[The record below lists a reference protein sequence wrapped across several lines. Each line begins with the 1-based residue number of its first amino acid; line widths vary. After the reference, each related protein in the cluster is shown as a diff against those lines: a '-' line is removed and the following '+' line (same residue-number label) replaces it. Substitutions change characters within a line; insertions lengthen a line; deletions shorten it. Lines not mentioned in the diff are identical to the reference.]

1 MDIKRDIL
9 GRELHDNDL
18 VVIKGSG
25 GYESAAKPMEVG
37 IFLGKSVR
45 TMTATRTA
53 RDMFLIENPGSM
65 ELSLKNAILKKIAD
79 EKAASKAKQ
88 SQKNKQAANVIGRI
102 YKVTKDEEILLY
114 CGKKRVTI
122 YKDGAICSQ
131 EEGHL
136 YLSAGRWIRDESK
149 VPNLDFRDFIANEER
164 VIASFG
170 MYHEVDVLKNYKKFA
185 KEFHTVSVP
194 DSFQFTGTHKWS
206 QGVPSTQTG
215 IRGTQWI
222 EHIEKFEIVVESI

>member
-1 MDIKRDIL
+1 MSVKRDIL

-37 IFLGKSVR
+37 VFLGKSVR

-65 ELSLKNAILKKIAD
+65 EMDLKNAILKKIAD

-88 SQKNKQAANVIGRI
+88 TQKNKQSANEVGGI
-102 YKVTKDEEILLY
+102 YKMHQYEEVLLY
-114 CGKKRVTI
+114 CGKKRVTV
-122 YKDGAICSQ
+122 YKNGVLARQ

-136 YLSAGRWIRDESK
+136 YISAGKWTVSGNGQSFNVESK
-149 VPNLDFRDFIANEER
+149 DGEFVLEIA
-164 VIASFG
+164 G
-170 MYHEVDVLKNYKKFA
+170 K
-185 KEFHTVSVP
+185 
-194 DSFQFTGTHKWS
+194 
-206 QGVPSTQTG
+206 
-215 IRGTQWI
+215 
-222 EHIEKFEIVVESI
+222 

>member
-37 IFLGKSVR
+37 VFLGKSVR
-45 TMTATRTA
+45 TMTAVRTA

-79 EKAASKAKQ
+79 EKAATKAKQ
-88 SQKNKQAANVIGRI
+88 AQKNKQSANVIGQI
-102 YKVTKDEEILLY
+102 YKMTKDDEVLVY

-122 YKDGAICSQ
+122 YKNGAVCSQ

-136 YLSAGRWIRDESK
+136 YLSAGRWIRDESN
-149 VPNLDFRDFIANEER
+149 VPNLDFGDFIKNEER
-164 VIASFG
+164 VISSFG
-170 MYHEVDVLKNYKKFA
+170 MYHEVSVLKNPKKFA
-185 KEFHTVSVP
+185 KEFHQISIP
-194 DSFQFTGTHKWS
+194 ENFQFTGTHEWS
-206 QGVPSTQTG
+206 QGVPNRQAG
-215 IRGTQWI
+215 MAGTQWI
-222 EHIEKFEIVVESI
+222 KHTEKYEIVVEPI